1 MKAGPLDRKA
11 GVSLKSVAREA
22 GVSPATVSRVLN
34 NHDNVRAETRVKVEQ
49 TIRALRYQPNR
60 VARRLRTQDRP
71 SELIGL
77 VVPDIQNPFY
87 VEVVR
92 GVEDRAYAHD
102 CGVLMCN
109 FAQEE
114 EKERLYLDIM
124 RYESVD
130 GLIVAPA
137 HPRDDKV
144 IEIARSGLPI
154 VCVDR
159 GLSGVDVDVVVVDNR
174 EGAREAVEHLARLGH
189 RRIAYI
195 AGLPQIP
202 SSVERLHGYEDA
214 LAVHGIDKDEALVR
228 FGDSKHE
235 SGRRLAN
242 ELLDLPHAP
251 TALFTGNNL
260 ITLGAL
266 ETIHLRGLRIPDDV
280 AIVGFDDMYWA
291 ISLNPPL
298 TAVAQPGHEIG
309 RRAADMLFQR
319 IADPHRPCAKIVLK
333 TTLMVRRSCGSK
345 PQTESKDGGQP

>member
-1 MKAGPLDRKA
+1 MS
-11 GVSLKSVAREA
+11 SLKQVAHEA

-34 NHDNVRAETRVKVEQ
+34 NSAHVSADTRVRVEKA
-49 TIRALRYQPNR
+49 IRVLRYQPNR
-60 VARRLRTQDRP
+60 VARRLRTQDR
-71 SELIGL
+71 SSKLIGL

-92 GVEDRAYAHD
+92 GVEDQAFANDYA
-102 CGVLMCN
+102 VLMCN

-114 EKERLYLDIM
+114 AKERLYLDIM
-124 RYESVD
+124 RSESVD

-137 HPRDDKV
+137 HQRDRKV
-144 IEIARSGLPI
+144 VELARSGLPI

-159 GLSGVDVDVVVVDNR
+159 GLSGVDVDVVLVDNR
-174 EGAREAVEHLARLGH
+174 HGAREAVEHLIRLGH
-189 RRIAYI
+189 RRIAYV
-195 AGLPQIP
+195 AGLPVIP
-202 SSVERLHGYEDA
+202 STMERLAGYEEA
-214 LAVHGIDKDEALVR
+214 LSAHGIEKAEELVR

-235 SGRRLAN
+235 SGRRLTR
-242 ELLDLPHAP
+242 ELLDLPDSP

-266 ETIHLRGLRIPDDV
+266 ETIHGRGLRIPDDV
-280 AIVGFDDMYWA
+280 AIVGFDDMYWS

-319 IADPHRPCAKIVLK
+319 IAEPDRPCAKVVLK
-333 TTLMVRRSCGSK
+333 TTLMVRRSCGAN
-345 PQTESKDGGQP
+345 PTPESGDGGKP